1 MRVLNEKFQTYTSF
15 EYIIDF
21 PEVLAVSSISMSTE
35 RDCCNGIMSK
45 AVRNLPKLLGA
56 YS

>member
-15 EYIIDF
+15 EYIVDF